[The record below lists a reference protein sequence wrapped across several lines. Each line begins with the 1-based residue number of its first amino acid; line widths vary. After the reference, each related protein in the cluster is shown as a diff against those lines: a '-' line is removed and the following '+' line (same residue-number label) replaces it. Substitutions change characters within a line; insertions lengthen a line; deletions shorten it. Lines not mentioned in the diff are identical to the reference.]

1 VTPDERA
8 DRIDELQKQIW
19 RLEWALGVFR
29 RELAELQG
37 EPVNPRKLR
46 LVKCPGTRTARI
58 LTRRGP
64 FSR

>member
-29 RELAELQG
+29 RELAEVQG

-46 LVKCPGTRTARI
+46 LVK
-58 LTRRGP
+58 
-64 FSR
+64 